1 MRVLAVRLSA
11 CVPPGVGVKGAK
23 AVGMVGVG
31 VKRIKWS
38 REGGSGVILV
48 G

>member
-11 CVPPGVGVKGAK
+11 CVPPGVGVKGVK
-23 AVGMVGVG
+23 AVGMVEAG
-31 VKRIKWS
+31 VKRIRWS
-38 REGGSGVILV
+38 REGRSGVILV